1 MARRK
6 NSTPQKQHLTLTV
19 SLETR
24 ALLGYISGATGR
36 SISALVAE
44 WAEKE
49 AKKIAKQQGKSLPPL
64 PDSEQTKLE

>member
-1 MARRK
+1 MARQK
-6 NSTPQKQHLTLTV
+6 STAPQKQHLTLTV

-36 SISALVAE
+36 SISSLVAE

-49 AKKIAKQQGKSLPPL
+49 ARKIAKKQGKSLPL
-64 PDSEQTKLE
+64 PPDPEQTKLG